1 MWSHVAFGILHVFV
15 QVFLRTIRDA
25 QIFHGEGSGNMPDY
39 APAFG
44 NGLTGYLDAADLADP
59 GWAAAYALLVEYLH
73 EFYDDSRVWV
83 DHYSHVAQYINFV
96 VANATDPETGLFTFS
111 RFGDW
116 CAFKWLPHTVENSG
130 MGGCYG
136 RSPLSSSF
144 FYARQL
150 AILQN
155 AAGRLGLVQDAARWR
170 ALLSNVTRAFKQAFM
185 QPDGSFSDNADGR
198 GTQAFMG
205 SQALA
210 LAFPR
215 AQSINESSSIA
226 ENPEDLLSAN
236 ERAVVGHAL
245 QSNIAAHGYHP
256 YSGELSLTYLF
267 DGLQEQDRPDVAVA
281 MASNPSQPGCDFKQ
295 FLSTHS
301 QPTVFCCS
309 KLRIPTIYVHSFRQT
324 RHSTM

>member
-1 MWSHVAFGILHVFV
+1 
-15 QVFLRTIRDA
+15 
-25 QIFHGEGSGNMPDY
+25 MPDY

-44 NGLTGYLDAADLADP
+44 NGLTGYLDPAAMADP
-59 GWAAAYALLVEYLH
+59 GWAAAYALLVEYLY
-73 EFYDDSRVWV
+73 EFYGDNRVWQ

-96 VANATDPETGLFTFS
+96 VANSTDPETGLFTFS

-150 AILQN
+150 SILQR
-155 AAGRLGLVQDAARWR
+155 AASRLGLAQDAVRWR
-170 ALLSNVTRAFKQAFM
+170 DLLSNVTRAFKQAFM

-210 LAFPR
+210 LAFPSAR
-215 AQSINESSSIA
+215 SINVSNSTA
-226 ENPEDLLSAN
+226 EKAEALLSTN
-236 ERAVVGHAL
+236 ERSIVGRAL
-245 QSNIAAHGYHP
+245 QSNVAAHGYHP

-267 DGLQEQDRPDVAVA
+267 DGLQEQGRPDIAVA
-281 MASNPSQPGCDFKQ
+281 MASNPSQPGCVLKQ
-295 FLSTHS
+295 LYHAI
-301 QPTVFCCS
+301 
-309 KLRIPTIYVHSFRQT
+309 L
-324 RHSTM
+324 